1 MNRIKPDYNI
11 TETITEVNGE
21 SYNVPNHTYNLN
33 KHGHMV
39 SYIKAGTKKIISF
52 KKPITGFSKSRR
64 KFK

>member
-39 SYIKAGTKKIISF
+39 SYIKAGTTEIIKF
-52 KKPITGFSKSRR
+52 KKPVTLFSKARR